1 MGDANLHVI
10 VLAAGAGTRM
20 KSNRAKVLMP
30 LAGKPLLAH
39 VLATARALQPAAIHI
54 VYGHE
59 GEQVRAA
66 FAEQSDLRWV
76 LQAERLGTGH
86 AVEQAIA
93 EVPQTA
99 RVLVLYGDVPLTRV
113 DTLQRL
119 LEAEGDL
126 NLLTT
131 RLADPTGYGRVLC
144 NGNGRVGEV
153 VEQKDASLSQR
164 AVNLVNTG
172 ILVAEAARLR
182 GWIERIDR
190 NNAQG
195 EYYLTDIFRMAAAEG
210 SGALSVECADPVEAA
225 GANDPVQLAELEAA
239 WRRRTAHALMREG
252 VRMADPQR
260 VDVRGTVEAG
270 RDVELDIDVILEG
283 RVLLGDDVRIG
294 PFTRLK
300 DVQLAAGTVVL
311 PHCDLDGVITH
322 GPCTIGPFARLRP
335 GTELAA
341 GVHVG
346 NFVETKK
353 TRLGQGSK
361 ANHLT
366 YLGDTEVGA
375 GVNIGAGTITCNY
388 DGVNKFVTRIGD
400 GAFIGSNASLVA
412 PVTIGAQATIGAGS
426 VITRDA
432 PEGQLTVA
440 RGRQMTFEGWQ
451 RPVKQARRTGDGEQ
465 GTSGS

>member
-1 MGDANLHVI
+1 MDDAQLHVI

-39 VLATARALQPAAIHI
+39 VIATARTLQPAAIHI
-54 VYGHE
+54 VYGHC

-66 FAEQSDLRWV
+66 FADQADPGSSPGQALRWV

-86 AVEQAIA
+86 AVEQALA
-93 EVPQTA
+93 EVPRVA

-113 DTLQRL
+113 DTLQQL
-119 LEAEGDL
+119 LEAEGKFS
-126 NLLTT
+126 LLTT
-131 RLADPTGYGRVLC
+131 RLADPQGYGRVLC
-144 NGNGRVGEV
+144 DGNGRVREV
-153 VEQKDASLSQR
+153 VEEKDADSGQR

-172 ILVAEAARLR
+172 ILVAEALALR
-182 GWIERIDR
+182 SWIKQLNR

-195 EYYLTDIFRMAAAEG
+195 EYYLTDVFRMAAEEG
-210 SGALSVECADPVEAA
+210 RGALSVECADPVEAA

-239 WRRRTAHALMREG
+239 FRRRAAHALLRDG
-252 VRMADPQR
+252 VRMADPAR

-270 RDVELDIDVILEG
+270 RDVELDVDVILEG
-283 RVLLGDDVRIG
+283 HVVLGDDVRIG
-294 PFTRLK
+294 AFTRLK
-300 DVQLAAGTVVL
+300 NVRLAAGTVL
-311 PHCDLDGVITH
+311 HSHCDLDGVVTH

-335 GTELAA
+335 GTELDS

-353 TRLGQGSK
+353 TRIGENSK
-361 ANHLT
+361 ANHLS
-366 YLGDTEVGA
+366 YLGDTVIGR
-375 GVNIGAGTITCNY
+375 GVNVGAGTITCNY
-388 DGVNKFVTRIGD
+388 DGVNKFVTRIDD
-400 GAFIGSNASLVA
+400 GAFIGSNTALVA

-426 VITRDA
+426 VITHDA

-440 RGRQMTFEGWQ
+440 RGRQQTFEGWK
-451 RPVKQARRTGDGEQ
+451 RPVKKPL
-465 GTSGS
+465 

>member
-1 MGDANLHVI
+1 MGEGNLHVI

-30 LAGKPLLAH
+30 LAGRPLLAH
-39 VLATARALQPAAIHI
+39 VLDTARALQPEAIHI
-54 VYGHE
+54 VYGHC

-66 FAEQSDLRWV
+66 FADQPDLHWV

-93 EVPQTA
+93 GVPRTA

-113 DTLQRL
+113 ETLQEL
-119 LEAEGDL
+119 LQANDGKFS
-126 NLLTT
+126 LLTT
-131 RLADPTGYGRVLC
+131 PLVEPQGYGRVMC
-144 NGNGRVGEV
+144 DGNGTVREV
-153 VEQKDASLSQR
+153 VEEKDADISQR

-172 ILVAEAARLR
+172 ILAAEALALR
-182 GWIERIDR
+182 GWIKQLDR

-210 SGALSVECADPVEAA
+210 RGALSVECTDPVEAA
-225 GANDPVQLAELEAA
+225 GANDPLQLAELEAA
-239 WRRRTAHALMREG
+239 WRRRGTHDLLREG
-252 VRMADPQR
+252 VRMADPLR

-283 RVLLGDDVRIG
+283 KVVLGDDVRIG
-294 PFTRLK
+294 PFTREK
-300 DVQLAAGTVVL
+300 EVNLAAGTVLL
-311 PHCDLDGVITH
+311 PHCDLDGVVTR

-353 TRLGQGSK
+353 TRIGEGSK

-366 YLGDTEVGA
+366 YLGDTEIGS
-375 GVNIGAGTITCNY
+375 GVNVGAGTITCNY

-400 GAFIGSNASLVA
+400 GAFIGSNSALVA

-432 PEGQLTVA
+432 PAGELTVA
-440 RGRQMTFEGWQ
+440 RGRQQSYPDWK
-451 RPVKQARRTGDGEQ
+451 RPVKVRD
-465 GTSGS
+465 

>member
-1 MGDANLHVI
+1 MDDANLHVI

-30 LAGKPLLAH
+30 LAGRPLLAH
-39 VLATARALQPAAIHI
+39 VIATARTLQPAAIHI
-54 VYGHE
+54 VYGHC

-66 FAEQSDLRWV
+66 FADQSAPGSSPGQALRWV

-86 AVEQAIA
+86 AVEQALADIPRA
-93 EVPQTA
+93 A

-113 DTLQRL
+113 ETLQQL
-119 LEAEGDL
+119 LEAEGKFS
-126 NLLTT
+126 LLTT
-131 RLADPTGYGRVLC
+131 RLADPQGYGRVLC
-144 NGNGRVGEV
+144 DGNARVREV
-153 VEQKDASLSQR
+153 VEEKDADPGQR

-172 ILVAEAARLR
+172 ILVAEALALR
-182 GWIERIDR
+182 GWIKQLNR

-195 EYYLTDIFRMAAAEG
+195 EYYLTDVFRMAAEEG
-210 SGALSVECADPVEAA
+210 RGALSVECADPVEAA

-239 WRRRTAHALMREG
+239 YRRRAAHALLRDG
-252 VRMADPQR
+252 VRMADPAR

-283 RVLLGDDVRIG
+283 QVVLGDDVRIG
-294 PFTRLK
+294 AFTRLK
-300 DVQLAAGTVVL
+300 DVRLAAGTVL
-311 PHCDLDGVITH
+311 HSHCDLDGVVTH
-322 GPCTIGPFARLRP
+322 GPCTIGPFSRLRP

-346 NFVETKK
+346 NFVEIKK
-353 TRLGQGSK
+353 TRIGEGSK
-361 ANHLT
+361 ANHLS
-366 YLGDTEVGA
+366 YLGDTEIGR
-375 GVNIGAGTITCNY
+375 GVNVGAGTITCNY

-400 GAFIGSNASLVA
+400 GAFIGSNSALVA

-426 VITRDA
+426 VITHDA

-440 RGRQMTFEGWQ
+440 RGRQQTFEGWK
-451 RPVKQARRTGDGEQ
+451 RPVKQEAKSEE
-465 GTSGS
+465 

>member
-1 MGDANLHVI
+1 MDDANLHVI

-39 VLATARALQPAAIHI
+39 VLATARALQPSAIHI
-54 VYGHE
+54 VYGYC
-59 GEQVRAA
+59 GEQVQAA
-66 FAEQSDLRWV
+66 FADQPDLRWV

-86 AVEQAIA
+86 AVGQAMA
-93 EVPQTA
+93 DVPATA

-113 DTLQRL
+113 ETLQQL
-119 LEAEGDL
+119 QQAEGSFS
-126 NLLTT
+126 LLTT
-131 RLADPTGYGRVLC
+131 RLVDPQGYGRVLC
-144 NGNGRVGEV
+144 DGNGRVSEV
-153 VEQKDASLSQR
+153 VEQKDADVVQR
-164 AVNLVNTG
+164 SVNLVNTG
-172 ILVAEAARLR
+172 ILLADASALR
-182 GWIERIDR
+182 GWINRLDR
-190 NNAQG
+190 NNAQN
-195 EYYLTDIFRMAAAEG
+195 EYYLTDIFRMAATEG
-210 SGALSVECADPVEAA
+210 RPALSVECADPVETA
-225 GANDPVQLAELEAA
+225 GANDPIQLAELEAA
-239 WRRRTAHALMREG
+239 WRRRAAHALMRAG
-252 VRMADPQR
+252 VRMVDPLR

-283 RVLLGDDVRIG
+283 QVVLGDDVRIG
-294 PFTRLK
+294 AFTRLK
-300 DVQLAAGTVVL
+300 DVQLAAGTVL
-311 PHCDLDGVITH
+311 HAHCDLDGVVTH

-353 TRLGQGSK
+353 TRIGEGSK

-366 YLGDTEVGA
+366 YLGDTEVGR

-388 DGVNKFVTRIGD
+388 DGVNKFVTRIDD
-400 GAFIGSNASLVA
+400 GAFIGSNSALVA

-440 RGRQMTFEGWQ
+440 RGKQQTFEGWK
-451 RPVKQARRTGDGEQ
+451 RPVKSEK
-465 GTSGS
+465 

>member
-1 MGDANLHVI
+1 MDDANLHVI

-39 VLATARALQPAAIHI
+39 VIATARTLQPSAIHI
-54 VYGHE
+54 VYGHC

-66 FAEQSDLRWV
+66 FAEQSDLCWV

-86 AVEQAIA
+86 AVEQALA
-93 EVPQTA
+93 EVPRVA

-113 DTLQRL
+113 ETLQQL
-119 LEAEGDL
+119 LEAEGKFS
-126 NLLTT
+126 LLTT
-131 RLADPTGYGRVLC
+131 RLADPQGYGRVLC
-144 NGNGRVGEV
+144 DGNGRVREV
-153 VEQKDASLSQR
+153 VEEKDADPGQR

-172 ILVAEAARLR
+172 ILVAEALALR
-182 GWIERIDR
+182 GWIKQLNR

-195 EYYLTDIFRMAAAEG
+195 EYYLTDVFRMAAEEG
-210 SGALSVECADPVEAA
+210 RGALSVECADPVEAA

-239 WRRRTAHALMREG
+239 FRRRAAHALLRDG
-252 VRMADPQR
+252 VRMADPAR
-260 VDVRGTVEAG
+260 VDVRGMVEAG
-270 RDVELDIDVILEG
+270 RDVELDVDVILEG
-283 RVLLGDDVRIG
+283 HVVLGDDVRIG
-294 PFTRLK
+294 AFTRLK
-300 DVQLAAGTVVL
+300 DVRLAAGTVL
-311 PHCDLDGVITH
+311 HSHCDLDGVVTH
-322 GPCTIGPFARLRP
+322 GPCTIGPFSRLRP

-346 NFVETKK
+346 NFVEVKK
-353 TRLGQGSK
+353 TRIGEGSK
-361 ANHLT
+361 ANHLS
-366 YLGDTEVGA
+366 YLGDTVIGR
-375 GVNIGAGTITCNY
+375 GVNVGAGTITCNY

-400 GAFIGSNASLVA
+400 GAFIGSNSALVA

-440 RGRQMTFEGWQ
+440 RGRQQTFEGWK
-451 RPVKQARRTGDGEQ
+451 RPVKNRK
-465 GTSGS
+465 